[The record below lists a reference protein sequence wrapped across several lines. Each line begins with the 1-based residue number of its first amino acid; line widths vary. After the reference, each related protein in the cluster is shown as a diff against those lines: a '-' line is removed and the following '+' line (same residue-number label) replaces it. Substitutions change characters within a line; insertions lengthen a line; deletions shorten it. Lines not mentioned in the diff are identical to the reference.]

1 MEETV
6 LKIEKLEN
14 FVELPKYKSEYA
26 SGMDL
31 YAAINE
37 DIILQPMQRKLIP
50 TGIKIELQKGFEA
63 QVRPRSGLSINNGI
77 SLVNCVGTIDAD
89 YRGEV
94 CVPLINLSDKD
105 FTIKRGDRIAQM
117 IIAPVIFAEIEV
129 ARELSDTQ
137 RGAGGF
143 GSTGI
148 N

>member
-14 FVELPKYKSEYA
+14 FVELPAYKSEYA

-31 YAAINE
+31 CAAIKE
-37 DIILQPMQRKLIP
+37 DIILKPMERKLIP

-63 QVRPRSGLSINNGI
+63 QVRPRSGLSIKNGV

-94 CVPLINLSDKD
+94 CVPLINLSNED
-105 FTIKRGDRIAQM
+105 FTVKKGDRIAQM
-117 IIAPVIFAEIEV
+117 VIAPVLFAKIEV
-129 ARELSDTQ
+129 AQSLSDTK
-137 RGAGGF
+137 RGQGGF

-148 N
+148 S